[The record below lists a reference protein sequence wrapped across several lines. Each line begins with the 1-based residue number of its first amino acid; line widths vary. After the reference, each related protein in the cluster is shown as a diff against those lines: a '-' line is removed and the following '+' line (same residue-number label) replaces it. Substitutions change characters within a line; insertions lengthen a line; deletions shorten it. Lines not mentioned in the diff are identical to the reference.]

1 VAMKEAYERFKAKML
16 TAEELRV
23 ENSRILDAFNAEE
36 EQDED
41 AVEETLKEA
50 AEEDIGMQSPS
61 AEVVTNAGEKRKRAD
76 SGGKGDSSA
85 KKVRGLVRI
94 MLTVR

>member
-16 TAEELRV
+16 TAEELRA

-85 KKVRGLVRI
+85 KKVRGLVWI
-94 MLTVR
+94 MLMVR